1 MSHTLNSGAL
11 TAKLTLGHDYYWN
24 RRSTRRAYDSATG
37 VCTYTPVNVNGAYD
51 LRGAFDINA
60 RLDADNRFWLT
71 STTSATYEHIPD
83 WMQEN
88 GGDDVLSTV
97 RNTLLSENVRLN
109 WTISPG
115 YSLTFGVNAAW
126 RNATSPMASFST
138 INAADIA
145 TKLAAQI
152 QLPWK
157 LQFGTDMTLYKRCG
171 YGDASLNDAS
181 WVWNAKLS
189 RTFLADRL
197 TASINAFDILGQL
210 SNVSATINSL
220 GRTETWTN
228 SLRRYCMLTL
238 TYRLTIM
245 PRRGK

>member
-1 MSHTLNSGAL
+1 M
-11 TAKLTLGHDYYWN
+11 
-24 RRSTRRAYDSATG
+24 
-37 VCTYTPVNVNGAYD
+37 
-51 LRGAFDINA
+51 
-60 RLDADNRFWLT
+60 
-71 STTSATYEHIPD
+71 
-83 WMQEN
+83 
-88 GGDDVLSTV
+88 STV
-97 RNTLLSENVRLN
+97 RNTLLSQRFQLN
-109 WTISPG
+109 WSIASG
-115 YSLTFGVNAAW
+115 YSMNFGIKGTW
-126 RNATSPMASFST
+126 RNATSPMASFTT

-157 LQFGTDMTLYKRCG
+157 LQLGTDMTLYKRCG

-228 SLRRYCMLTL
+228 SLRRYAMLTL
-238 TYRLTIM
+238 TYRFSLM
-245 PRRGK
+245 PRTAGSN

>member
-1 MSHTLNSGAL
+1 
-11 TAKLTLGHDYYWN
+11 
-24 RRSTRRAYDSATG
+24 

-97 RNTLLSENVRLN
+97 RNTLLSENIRLN
-109 WTISPG
+109 WTLHSG
-115 YSLTFGVNAAW
+115 YSLTFGVNATW
-126 RNATSPMASFST
+126 RNATSPMVSFTT

-145 TKLAAQI
+145 AKLAAQI

-157 LQFGTDMTLYKRCG
+157 LQLGTDMTLYKRYG

-181 WVWNAKLS
+181 WVWNANLTRS
-189 RTFLADRL
+189 FLAGRFL
-197 TASINAFDILGQL
+197 ASGTAFDILGQL
-210 SNVSATINSL
+210 SNVTASINSL

-228 SLRRYCMLTL
+228 SLRRYAMLTL
-238 TYRLTIM
+238 TYRFSLM
-245 PRRGK
+245 PRTAGSN